1 MPKAPFDPA
10 DLRRYYL
17 EKLEANGWQSRIAG
31 KANTAKILDA
41 LVEVRRHPRL
51 GLLIGGKPGTGKTS
65 LLSALP
71 AICNGKKRFISLA
84 YDDMEVFSAEYQS
97 ALGIDYM
104 KCTMFLDDIG
114 AELTKNDYGQLEEPV
129 GRFLTRYEELGQ
141 RRIFATTNLTF
152 EEVANRYGARVA
164 SRLKS
169 LFLPLH
175 LDGDDRRT
183 WIKPMPSSSGSSG
196 SDQA

>member
-41 LVEVRRHPRL
+41 LVTLKAHPHL
-51 GLLIGGKPGTGKTS
+51 GLLIGGKPGTGKTT
-65 LLSALP
+65 LLAALP
-71 AICNGKKRFISLA
+71 AICNGNKRFISLA
-84 YDDMEVFSAEYQS
+84 CDDLEVLSDDYQVEIGVNY
-97 ALGIDYM
+97 LL
-104 KCTMFLDDIG
+104 CTMFIDDIG

-141 RRIFATTNLTF
+141 KRIFATTNLTF
-152 EEVANRYGARVA
+152 EEVAERYGARLA
-164 SRLKS
+164 SRFKS
-169 LFLPLH
+169 LFVPIH
-175 LDGDDRRT
+175 LDGDDRRQWT
-183 WIKPMPSSSGSSG
+183 KPINTTK
-196 SDQA
+196 A